1 MNFLVWL
8 LYQNLGSATVPIYDV
23 LIFICTPK
31 LTLDVANHRDACF
44 NEKPERFKLLSACQ
58 KSLESFHIG
67 GRARPPTT
75 SGHLGSLDRARTADG
90 HRGPL
95 EWTGPSAPP
104 ATRPSCFR
112 RIEVLAGQVE
122 AEPTVGSADGIAST
136 LGGMAMAN
144 AVFDGAHQPRFGHK
158 TLGMPSRH

>member
-1 MNFLVWL
+1 MKLLVWP
-8 LYQNLGSATVPIYDV
+8 LYQNPGSAAVPIQDV
-23 LIFICTPK
+23 LIFICTHK
-31 LTLDVANHRDACF
+31 LTRDVANHRDACF

-58 KSLESFHIG
+58 KSLESFHVG

-104 ATRPSCFR
+104 ATLLEFLGHAFVVSGFLRAKWR
-112 RIEVLAGQVE
+112 RSPLLARQ
-122 AEPTVGSADGIAST
+122 TV
-136 LGGMAMAN
+136 
-144 AVFDGAHQPRFGHK
+144 
-158 TLGMPSRH
+158 